1 MLVRYIKHKEVTL
14 TLRKHL
20 QLLATL
26 SAAWSPVGHG
36 LLTGYTAQAIPS
48 MMKDD
53 SQMNMTES
61 LRGWIS
67 NFILVLF

>member
-1 MLVRYIKHKEVTL
+1 MITL
-14 TLRKHL
+14 ISI

-53 SQMNMTES
+53 NQMNMTKS
-61 LRGWIS
+61 HISWIS
-67 NFILVLF
+67 NQFKIDI

>member
-1 MLVRYIKHKEVTL
+1 MC
-14 TLRKHL
+14 KHL

-67 NFILVLF
+67 NFVLVLFYS